1 MHPYILYDA
10 GSVSYSERFG
20 VYDKQ
25 DMGSQYGSRMVLTM
39 HDGVSGCKVNVG

>member
-1 MHPYILYDA
+1 MHPYMYDT